1 MRTECS
7 STYAG
12 ALSHDAP
19 IVFVH
24 GSLSSSRIWEPYAA
38 AFSARESIAI
48 DLPGY
53 GDEPAW
59 PAQAEYRLHDAASSI
74 RRTLKGRSEPV
85 DMVAHSFG
93 GAVALRYALDNPI
106 SVRTLTL
113 IEPSWFGVL
122 RDLGPKA
129 RPALKAIRGIG
140 GGFEEIATDDG
151 RLFAMGRFVDYW
163 NGRGIW
169 SELPRH
175 RQEMLALKSDQI
187 RRDFEAIFSERLRL
201 AAFRHLSIPTLIV
214 TGTTSPA
221 AALFVAEAL
230 TRATPFVSCVS
241 VPGAGHTLPV
251 THPADLIGILRP
263 RLEIEARPML
273 RAA

>member
-1 MRTECS
+1 MRTEYS
-7 STYAG
+7 SRYAV
-12 ALSHDAP
+12 AISRDAP

-38 AFSARESIAI
+38 AFSARKSIAI

-59 PAQAEYRLHDAASSI
+59 PADAEYRLRDAASSI

-129 RPALKAIRGIG
+129 RPALKAIKGIAG
-140 GGFEEIATDDG
+140 GCEELATADG

-163 NGRGIW
+163 TVAVSGASFRGTARRC
-169 SELPRH
+169 LPSSPTRYGGTS
-175 RQEMLALKSDQI
+175 RQSSQSGCGSPLSDI
-187 RRDFEAIFSERLRL
+187 SL
-201 AAFRHLSIPTLIV
+201 
-214 TGTTSPA
+214 
-221 AALFVAEAL
+221 
-230 TRATPFVSCVS
+230 C
-241 VPGAGHTLPV
+241 
-251 THPADLIGILRP
+251 RP
-263 RLEIEARPML
+263 
-273 RAA
+273 